1 MPPQPPALFAK
12 FLNYR
17 VFEFEGQQVGILNG
31 PGHDCAAVAAVVL
44 DPQSRPYMVL
54 KTGDARMSR
63 VLRHDNYLKWG
74 CVAGRLDKQGA
85 SAPKIALAELT
96 EEVGGEVVANSFQ
109 PIGSWLTPTQPY
121 ESSECDANFFSLVKL
136 GAAPKGD
143 GGGMEV
149 EGLIGPLFLK
159 FQDGFAAMEDGRVGD
174 AGRAMTLYRR
184 CSDWMGYVPELD
196 RWVYD
201 HPKLSAR
208 YTTLGLGAPQDPRKN
223 GQSLAIPA
231 NFVPHGP
238 AAAIDGAAWTQ
249 MQEVKLDAHSKML
262 DGQTRHT
269 AGNQAQGEAFNN
281 QVMTSDYDRAKVV
294 TYTVDPEKGPLVRLI
309 QSPRPIAVIKA
320 SELKAEHQADRQEN
334 ASLMQ
339 LDVDDV
345 KFARGSSPQDLYDTP
360 LQKLGEPCGASSG
373 QSDIYY
379 HFYARHTKK
388 APEMIPIAQAI
399 EKCRNG
405 QGDAQTEA
413 LLLRLCRQLHWLPTL
428 DLSVEQAQ
436 QLL

>member
-1 MPPQPPALFAK
+1 MPPQPPAIFSK
-12 FLNYR
+12 FLQYR
-17 VFEFEGQQVGILNG
+17 VFEYEGQQVGLLNG

-54 KTGDARMSR
+54 KTGDARMTR
-63 VLRHDNYLKWG
+63 VLRHETYLKWG
-74 CVAGRLDKQGA
+74 CIAGRMDKAGA
-85 SAPKIALAELT
+85 NASKIALAEIA
-96 EEVGGEVVANSFQ
+96 EEVGGQVVAESFR
-109 PIGSWLTPTQPY
+109 PVGNWLTPTQPY
-121 ESSECDANFFSLVKL
+121 ESSECDANFFSLIQL
-136 GAAPKGD
+136 GEAPKGD

-184 CSDWMGYVPELD
+184 CADWMGSVPELD
-196 RWVYD
+196 RGVYD
-201 HPKLSAR
+201 HPNLNKR
-208 YTTLGLGAPQDPRKN
+208 YTTLGLGTPFDPRKG
-223 GQSLAIPA
+223 GQSRAIPA
-231 NFVPHGP
+231 NFVPNGP
-238 AAAIDGAAWTQ
+238 AADIDGAAWT
-249 MQEVKLDAHSKML
+249 ECEKVKLDDHSQML
-262 DGQTRHT
+262 DGRTRHT
-269 AGNQAQGEAFNN
+269 AHGVPQDAPFTNQLMQ
-281 QVMTSDYDRAKVV
+281 SDYDRAKIV
-294 TYTVDPEKGPLVRLI
+294 TYTVDSEKGPLVRL
-309 QSPRPIAVIKA
+309 SENPRPIAVIKQTLNT
-320 SELKAEHQADRQEN
+320 EYQADRQEN
-334 ASLMQ
+334 NTLLQ

-345 KFARGSSPQDLYDTP
+345 KFARGGSPQDLYDTP

-388 APEMIPIAQAI
+388 APEMMPIAQAI
-399 EKCRNG
+399 QQCRTG

-436 QLL
+436 RLL

>member
-1 MPPQPPALFAK
+1 MPPQPPAIFSK
-12 FLNYR
+12 FLHYR

-63 VLRHDNYLKWG
+63 VLRKEPYLKWG
-74 CVAGRLDKQGA
+74 CVAGRLDKAGA

-96 EEVGGEVVANSFQ
+96 EEVGGQVLADSFQ
-109 PIGSWLTPTQPY
+109 PVGSWLTPTQPY
-121 ESSECDANFFSLVKL
+121 ESSECDANFFSLVQL
-136 GAAPKGD
+136 GDVPKGD

-184 CSDWMGYVPELD
+184 CADWMGYVPELD
-196 RWVYD
+196 RWIYD
-201 HPKLSAR
+201 HPKLQAR
-208 YTTLGLGAPQDPRKN
+208 YSTLGLGAPFDPREN
-223 GQSLAIPA
+223 SQSAAVPA
-231 NFVPHGP
+231 NFVPSGP
-238 AAAIDGAAWTQ
+238 AAAIDGAAWVEC
-249 MQEVKLDAHSKML
+249 QEVSLDAHSKML
-262 DGQTRHT
+262 DGKTRHT
-269 AGNQAQGEAFNN
+269 AHGVPQGEPFTN
-281 QVMTSDYDRAKVV
+281 QVMQSDYDRAKVV
-294 TYTVDPEKGPLVRLI
+294 AYAVDPQKGPLVRL
-309 QSPRPIAVIKA
+309 SRNPRPIAV
-320 SELKAEHQADRQEN
+320 LKAQLAGEQTTDRQQN
-334 ASLMQ
+334 HQLMQ

-345 KFARGSSPQDLYDTP
+345 KFARGGSPQELYDTP
-360 LQKLGEPCGASSG
+360 LEKLGEPCGASSG

-379 HFYARHTKK
+379 HFYARHTHK

-399 EKCRNG
+399 QQCRTG

-413 LLLRLCRQLHWLPTL
+413 LLWRLCRQSHWLPTL
-428 DLSVEQAQ
+428 DLSVDQAQ

>member
-12 FLNYR
+12 FLHYR
-17 VFEFEGQQVGILNG
+17 VFDFEGQQVGMLNG

-54 KTGDARMSR
+54 KTGDARMTR
-63 VLRHDNYLKWG
+63 VLRHDTYLKWG
-74 CVAGRLDKQGA
+74 CISGRMDKAGANA
-85 SAPKIALAELT
+85 SKIALAEIT
-96 EEVGGEVVANSFQ
+96 EEVGGQVVADSFK
-109 PIGSWLTPTQPY
+109 PVGNWLTPTQPY
-121 ESSECDANFFSLVKL
+121 ESSECDANFFSLIQL
-136 GAAPKGD
+136 GDAPKGD

-159 FQDGFAAMEDGRVGD
+159 FQDGFAAMEAGKVGD

-201 HPKLSAR
+201 HPRLQSR
-208 YTTLGLGAPQDPRKN
+208 YSTLGLGNPYDPRKD
-223 GQSLAIPA
+223 GQSSAIPA

-238 AAAIDGAAWTQ
+238 AAAIDGAAWT
-249 MQEVKLDAHSKML
+249 ECVKVKLDAHSQML
-262 DGQTRHT
+262 DGKTQHT
-269 AGNQAQGEAFNN
+269 AHGVPQGPAFTNQLMQ
-281 QVMTSDYDRAKVV
+281 SDYDRAKVV
-294 TYTVDPEKGPLVRLI
+294 AYTVDPEKGPLVRLS
-309 QSPRPIAVIKA
+309 QNPRPIAV
-320 SELKAEHQADRQEN
+320 LKHTLSGEQQADRQEN
-334 ASLMQ
+334 HELLQ
-339 LDVDDV
+339 LDVDDIQ
-345 KFARGSSPQDLYDTP
+345 FARGGSPQDLYDTP
-360 LQKLGEPCGASSG
+360 LQKLGEACGASSG

-379 HFYARHTKK
+379 HFYARQTRK

-399 EKCRNG
+399 QQCRTG